1 MTTNRRRRT
10 LTDAEREQRRTA
22 DRDRAKQATNALL
35 SSDGWARWV
44 RSRQLFT
51 SYSLG
56 NQLLLALAFYER
68 GIDPEPVAGFR
79 TWIKLGRSVRKGE
92 RGIRLIARLASKKAD
107 EADERTQADR
117 DRQEERRPR
126 YTTVA
131 VFSVSQTDP
140 IPGRE
145 QLPLR
150 PPCEPLTGDTHGH
163 LLDPLCQFAGELGY
177 TVTFREIPGSTGG
190 WCDRTAREIVVD
202 TRQAIN
208 GQVRTLVHELVHA
221 QGVTYETHS
230 RPEAEV
236 IVDVTTLVVLAGVDL
251 DVSGETIPYIA
262 GWGEAGPLEAVTEQ
276 ATLIDTLARRLENVL
291 HTDNDEP
298 VDGGEHAETA
308 LREPAEAAV

>member
-1 MTTNRRRRT
+1 MTSNRRRRT

-22 DRDRAKQATNALL
+22 DRERAKQAASALL

-44 RSRQLFT
+44 RSRQLFA

-68 GIDPEPVAGFR
+68 GIEPEPVAGFR

-92 RGIRLIARLASKKAD
+92 RGIRLVARLAPKKAD
-107 EADERTQADR
+107 QVDDRTQADR
-117 DRQEERRPR
+117 QEGEERWPR

-131 VFSVSQTDP
+131 VFSLSQTDP

-145 QLPLR
+145 QLPLQ

-163 LLDPLCQFAGELGY
+163 LLDPLRGFAGELGY
-177 TVTFREIPGSTGG
+177 TVSFQEIPGSTGG
-190 WCDRTAREIVVD
+190 WCDAKARQIVID
-202 TRQAIN
+202 TGQAVN

-221 QGVTYETHS
+221 LGVTYKNHS
-230 RPEAEV
+230 RSEAEV
-236 IVDVTTLVVLAGVDL
+236 IVDVTTMVILAGVHL

-262 GWGEAGPLEAVTEQ
+262 GWGETGALEAVTEH

-291 HTDNDEP
+291 HTDSEEPADDE
-298 VDGGEHAETA
+298 DAETA
-308 LREPAEAAV
+308 LEPAAAAA

>member
-1 MTTNRRRRT
+1 MTSNRRRRT

-22 DRDRAKQATNALL
+22 DRERAKQAANELL
-35 SSDGWARWV
+35 SSDGWSRWV
-44 RSRQLFT
+44 RSRQLFS

-92 RGIRLIARLASKKAD
+92 RGIRLVARLAPKKAD
-107 EADERTQADR
+107 DADDRPEADR
-117 DRQEERRPR
+117 DGQEERRPR

-131 VFSVSQTDP
+131 VFTLSQTHP

-163 LLDPLCQFAGELGY
+163 LLDPLRQFAGEVGY
-177 TVTFREIPGSTGG
+177 TVTFREIPGATGG
-190 WCDRTAREIVVD
+190 WCDTKAREIVID
-202 TRQAIN
+202 TGQAVN

-221 QGVTYETHS
+221 QGVTYETHTRS
-230 RPEAEV
+230 VAEV

-262 GWGEAGPLEAVTEQ
+262 GWGETGALEAVTEQ
-276 ATLIDTLARRLENVL
+276 ATLIGTLARRLETVL
-291 HTDNDEP
+291 HAHGDEP
-298 VDGGEHAETA
+298 VDGERAETE
-308 LREPAEAAV
+308 RESVAATA

>member
-1 MTTNRRRRT
+1 MTSNGRRRT

-22 DRDRAKQATNALL
+22 GRERAIQAANALL
-35 SSDGWARWV
+35 SCDGWSRWV
-44 RSRQLFT
+44 RARQLCS

-56 NQLLLALAFYER
+56 NQLLLALSFHER

-79 TWIKLGRSVRKGE
+79 TWIKLGRAVRKGE
-92 RGIRLIARLASKKAD
+92 RGIRLVARLAPKKPD
-107 EADERTQADR
+107 EADDRSQADR
-117 DRQEERRPR
+117 EEREERRQR

-131 VFSVSQTDP
+131 VFSLSQTDP
-140 IPGRE
+140 IPGRD

-150 PPCEPLTGDTHGH
+150 PPCQPLTGDTHGH
-163 LLDPLCQFAGELGY
+163 LLDPLRQFAGELGY

-190 WCDRTAREIVVD
+190 WCDPTAREIVVD
-202 TRQAIN
+202 TGQAVN

-221 QGVTYETHS
+221 LGVTYKTHTRS
-230 RPEAEV
+230 QAEV

-262 GWGEAGPLEAVTEQ
+262 GWGETGALEAVTEH

-291 HTDNDEP
+291 HTGSDEP
-298 VDGGEHAETA
+298 VDEEDAETA
-308 LREPAEAAV
+308 REPAAAAA